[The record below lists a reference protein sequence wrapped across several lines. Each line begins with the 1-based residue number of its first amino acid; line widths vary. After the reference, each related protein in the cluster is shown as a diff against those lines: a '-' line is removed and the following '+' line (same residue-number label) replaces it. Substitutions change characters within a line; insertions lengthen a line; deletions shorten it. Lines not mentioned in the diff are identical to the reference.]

1 VGVGIDQTWSGGV
14 TVEVNDPCPGSIA
27 CELQNFGVGADF
39 HDDAVANGEGLGHQV
54 LAIYSENVTVK
65 QEQVG
70 TWALREETC
79 SR

>member
-1 VGVGIDQTWSGGV
+1 
-14 TVEVNDPCPGSIA
+14 
-27 CELQNFGVGADF
+27 
-39 HDDAVANGEGLGHQV
+39 VANGEGLGHQV